1 MQSYF
6 WGKYTGILQ
15 FTCEYHK
22 MGFISEER
30 AKRVFKYHYSKID
43 EKIKEKK
50 LKNEINWR
58 LKTQN
63 CEKLM
68 P

>member
-1 MQSYF
+1 MVF
-6 WGKYTGILQ
+6 
-15 FTCEYHK
+15 F
-22 MGFISEER
+22 SEER
-30 AKRVFKYHYSKID
+30 AKRVFNYHYSKID

>member
-1 MQSYF
+1 
-6 WGKYTGILQ
+6 
-15 FTCEYHK
+15 